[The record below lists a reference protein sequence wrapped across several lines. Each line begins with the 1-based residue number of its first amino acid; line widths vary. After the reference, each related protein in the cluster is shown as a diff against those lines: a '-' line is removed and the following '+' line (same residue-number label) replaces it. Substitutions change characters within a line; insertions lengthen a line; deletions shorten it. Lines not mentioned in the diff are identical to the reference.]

1 MKRWIWL
8 VVLVL
13 LFTTGCDVARLS
25 LIEGEFR
32 IEDEYSVLDIPLG
45 NKGVPIYIDTTKT
58 TVRDSF
64 GNEYQALEHTGNLG
78 ENFGDDYLESVSG
91 SIIFPK
97 IDPSTRTVQVKI
109 TTRLV
114 SGERSH
120 VSMIRGKVEDGVSTN
135 LTF

>member
-1 MKRWIWL
+1 M
-8 VVLVL
+8 
-13 LFTTGCDVARLS
+13 LFATGCNVARLS
-25 LIEGEFR
+25 LLEGEFR
-32 IEDEYSVLDIPLG
+32 IEEDYSILEITLG
-45 NKGVPIYIDTTKT
+45 NKGVPIYIDPTKT
-58 TVRDSF
+58 TIRDGF
-64 GNEYQALEHTGNLG
+64 GNEFEALEHTGNLG

-97 IDPSTRTVQVKI
+97 VDPHTRTVQVKI

-120 VSMIRGKVEDGVSTN
+120 VSSIRGKVENGVATD